1 MNPFQAWYLNSRTL
15 RNKMDEYYSQSMEF
29 VPEGKLK
36 NDMKRMFTES
46 KIAMDKC
53 LVINALSIF
62 KQYGAARKI

>member
-1 MNPFQAWYLNSRTL
+1 
-15 RNKMDEYYSQSMEF
+15 MDEYYSQSMEF